1 MRHLLTTALATTAI
15 SALTCFTSFAQ
26 TIVIK
31 SERTVTSTSLGM
43 IDQATILVK
52 DGRITRL
59 SANADYEGDTIIE
72 GDDYWVTPGIFAPIS
87 NLGLVEVDAERS
99 TSNKNADG
107 SQSTA
112 SIRAADSFNP
122 KSTSVPI
129 SRLGGVTYAAIMPNS
144 STDIFGGVGMIA
156 STNGEF
162 SSTIDE
168 TAFTYVSY
176 SGGSDRTG
184 RSKGAAMAYLRASL
198 DDALNYNT
206 RFKSPSDGDALR
218 RADAKALRAV
228 FNGQPLIIGADRAV
242 DMHNIIKLKKKYP
255 QISIIIMGAAEG
267 WMIADELAR
276 AKVPV
281 IIDPIENLPYGFDSL
296 GSRAD
301 NAKLLMEAG
310 VTTSFMS
317 RSATGGGAQNLRLLP
332 QHAGNAVANGVDWE
346 SAFEAISLTPATMF
360 GHAELGRIKV
370 GDTANF
376 VVWDGDPLEVTSTP
390 VAVFIDGKLQPMKSR
405 QTLLRDRYNPS
416 IETKPNYGYRP

>member
-1 MRHLLTTALATTAI
+1 MKQLLKTALYTTATAALFNATT
-15 SALTCFTSFAQ
+15 LAQ

-31 SERTVTSTSLGM
+31 TNKTVTNEGSG
-43 IDQATILVK
+43 IREQGTILVK
-52 DGRITRL
+52 DGTIIGLAT
-59 SANADYEGDTIIE
+59 NADYKGDTIIE
-72 GDDYWVTPGIFAPIS
+72 GNDYWATPGIFAPMS

-99 TSNKNADG
+99 TNNKNADG

-129 SRLGGVTYAAIMPNS
+129 SRLGGVTYAAISSNS

-156 STNGEF
+156 STSGEF
-162 SSTIDE
+162 SSNIDDA
-168 TAFTYVSY
+168 AFVFVAYAD
-176 SGGSDRTG
+176 GSDRTG
-184 RSKGAAMAYLRASL
+184 GSKGAAMAYLRASL

-206 RFKSPSDGDALR
+206 RFKSPKDGDALR

-228 FNGQPLIIGADRAV
+228 FNGSPLIVGADRAV

-255 QISIIIMGAAEG
+255 QIDIIIVGAAEG

-276 AKVPV
+276 ANVPV

-301 NAKLLMEAG
+301 NAKLLMDAG
-310 VTTSFMS
+310 VETSFMS

-332 QHAGNAVANGVDWE
+332 QHAGNAVANGVSWAD
-346 SAFEAISLTPATMF
+346 AMKAITMTPASMF
-360 GHAELGRIKV
+360 GLENLGRIKV
-370 GDTANF
+370 GDKANF
-376 VVWDGDPLEVTSTP
+376 VVWDGDPLEVTSAP
-390 VAVFIDGKLQPMKSR
+390 VAVFIDGKMQPMESR

-416 IETKPNYGYRP
+416 IENKPDYGYQP